1 MCFMIE
7 NNSFRSLLA
16 VMLPYAFIIVKS
28 VLFDNRFCT
37 SDLTDWLGFNNRYRV
52 VF

>member
-7 NNSFRSLLA
+7 NNSFRNLLA
-16 VMLPYAFIIVKS
+16 VILSYGLIIVQP

-37 SDLTDWLGFNNRYRV
+37 SGFYQLAR
-52 VF
+52 F